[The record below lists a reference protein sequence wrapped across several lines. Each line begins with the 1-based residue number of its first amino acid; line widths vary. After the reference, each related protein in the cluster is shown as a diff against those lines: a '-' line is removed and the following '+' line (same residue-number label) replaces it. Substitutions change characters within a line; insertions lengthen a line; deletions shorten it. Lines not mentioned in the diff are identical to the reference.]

1 MSKLDDDIRNISGR
15 SGLVEQIKI
24 VAEQK
29 KSNYSWVHDVSFKKI
44 ISGLKKEILSNEKN
58 WEADDD
64 FLQLIKAINNQ
75 IIAELSD
82 EENKMTLNTQI
93 TIATGVLALIA
104 ISLYVYRYDKN
115 NKRKSSCEEKETI
128 ADKVSGG
135 IKKFRTE
142 VKAGRESPNK
152 NAAKQEPVTYS
163 RSSEQVIP
171 RYSQYNL
178 LLIVPA
184 IQLDDKLTE
193 GSTISKNDVEKLIS
207 NTIRAYCF
215 AENNAEGRK
224 ILNAIDCSEE
234 PISYQTESRVFLQLS
249 LSAKPE
255 ITKKRDKLGIRE
267 AIKPNQ
273 PVQIKTLK
281 KMGILRSIPD
291 FYTI

>member
-29 KSNYSWVHDVSFKKI
+29 KSNYSWVQDVSFKKI

-58 WEADDD
+58 WEDDDD

-115 NKRKSSCEEKETI
+115 DKRKSNGEKEKTVL
-128 ADKVSGG
+128 DD
-135 IKKFRTE
+135 IKKLGSE
-142 VKAGRESPNK
+142 IKAGFEPPNR
-152 NAAKQEPVTYS
+152 NIPQEKIVTPS

-171 RYSQYNL
+171 RYGQYNL

-184 IQLDDKLTE
+184 IQLDDELTE